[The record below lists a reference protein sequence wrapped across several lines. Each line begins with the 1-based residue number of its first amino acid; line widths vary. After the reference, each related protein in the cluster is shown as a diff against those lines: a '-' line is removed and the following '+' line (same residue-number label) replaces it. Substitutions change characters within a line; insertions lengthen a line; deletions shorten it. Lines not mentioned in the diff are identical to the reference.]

1 MIRVAFSPSGS
12 RRAGTKEN
20 NRVFEVQ
27 LLDRKVHEKLLVII
41 SQEQEI
47 LHTLSTARAKFLEQA
62 YSFRGSSHGDIS
74 SAAHPFRA
82 ITNRRRTVIGRFE
95 FLFLFLFFIAPRLI
109 PYLSEKQQSMDGY
122 IYIYIFQR
130 FQFFTSSTFVC
141 SAESI
146 FSRTFTG
153 TLPDREN
160 LRAILSRCNVTR
172 YSLMI
177 SRMKYF
183 PCDHLLNV

>member
-27 LLDRKVHEKLLVII
+27 LLDHKVHEKLLVII

-62 YSFRGSSHGDIS
+62 YPFRVSSHDVIFHRLLTHFEPSRIEGERLLVGLNFFFFSFFSLLLVS
-74 SAAHPFRA
+74 S
-82 ITNRRRTVIGRFE
+82 
-95 FLFLFLFFIAPRLI
+95 LI
-109 PYLSEKQQSMDGY
+109 CLRSNSPWMD
-122 IYIYIFQR
+122 IYIFQR
-130 FQFFTSSTFVC
+130 FQFFTSSTFVR